1 MRFNDAVRAF
11 NTAQKE
17 FPAVIYARW
26 LGFTPQKYFRGGARL
41 EGGAEGRLRDRREAV
56 SRDACSRSGPRY
68 GWRMPTWT
76 RPIALVLA
84 AGLVACEGGGGSD
97 HARMEALASR
107 VEQLEKRLAAGD
119 KNARTSIGSGTTPR
133 ASTGASPCSR
143 RACASSRRAL
153 RAAASLS
160 PRRRCRRRSR
170 RPAASTGPQIR
181 ERPLTGD
188 RRMDRRTQLRALS
201 DEFRSKVAELRSQPQ
216 ADQQQ
221 SAQELLQW
229 YREQRRAILRG
240 GARTD
245 QPAEPAQ

>member
-1 MRFNDAVRAF
+1 
-11 NTAQKE
+11 
-17 FPAVIYARW
+17 
-26 LGFTPQKYFRGGARL
+26 
-41 EGGAEGRLRDRREAV
+41 
-56 SRDACSRSGPRY
+56 
-68 GWRMPTWT
+68 MPTWT

-119 KNARTSIGSGTTPR
+119 KNEDVDR
-133 ASTGASPCSR
+133 
-143 RACASSRRAL
+143 L
-153 RAAASLS
+153 RNDAASLD
-160 PRRRCRRRSR
+160 RRVSVLETSVRELAA
-170 RPAASTGPQIR
+170 RPAGGGVAVPTPPVPSTLPPTGSVPGPQIR

>member
-1 MRFNDAVRAF
+1 
-11 NTAQKE
+11 
-17 FPAVIYARW
+17 
-26 LGFTPQKYFRGGARL
+26 
-41 EGGAEGRLRDRREAV
+41 
-56 SRDACSRSGPRY
+56 
-68 GWRMPTWT
+68 MPTWT

-97 HARMEALASR
+97 HARIEALASR
-107 VEQLEKRLAAGD
+107 VEQLEKRLAAED
-119 KNARTSIGSGTTPR
+119 KTESVDR
-133 ASTGASPCSR
+133 
-143 RACASSRRAL
+143 L
-153 RAAASLS
+153 RNDAASLD
-160 PRRRCRRRSR
+160 RRVSTLETSVRELAA
-170 RPAASTGPQIR
+170 RPAAGGVAVPIPPVPSTIAQSGPTAVPPPQLR

-229 YREQRRAILRG
+229 YREQRRAILRT

-245 QPAEPAQ
+245 QPGEPAAE